1 MLVVLLCCQTFATAQ
16 ALRDTPVTSVNGF
29 PCCAAKGAP
38 NVSILELS
46 GQNAGVLPIPSS
58 GLVHVDEI
66 AYERYSVLDSRGEMW
81 VAGPG
86 TKDRTIDLGHLPTG
100 IYYLH
105 LSSKDGEV
113 VRKVLKGK

>member
-1 MLVVLLCCQTFATAQ
+1 MLVVLLCCQTFASAQ

-29 PCCAAKGAP
+29 PCCAVNGAP
-38 NVSILELS
+38 NVGLQEMSN
-46 GQNAGVLPIPSS
+46 QNISMLPIPSN
-58 GLVHVDEI
+58 GLVHVDGI
-66 AYERYSVLDSRGEMW
+66 AYDRYSVMDSQGEMW

-86 TKDRTIDLGHLPTG
+86 TKDRTIDLGHLPIG